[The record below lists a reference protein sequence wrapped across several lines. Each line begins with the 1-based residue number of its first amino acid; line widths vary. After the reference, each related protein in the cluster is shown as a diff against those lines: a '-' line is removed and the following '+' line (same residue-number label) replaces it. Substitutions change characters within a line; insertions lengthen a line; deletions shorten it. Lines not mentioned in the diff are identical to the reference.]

1 MQNKQSK
8 ITFGIIFVL
17 VILSMI
23 MLYYSYLFNMLVA
36 FLLCVSTFWIKILIQ
51 RAVKS
56 SFLASL
62 LAVLLMIVLVFLP
75 LLFIFYRAFMSIS
88 SFSYDSL
95 LGYFNK
101 LKAFIES
108 IFSHLPLLEKQMP
121 QMLDSISFSQI
132 SSYILKFTTTIGE
145 SGLRVVIDV
154 CVIVVFLFVFF
165 YWGDFF
171 YSYVKRL
178 LPFKK
183 ENIEEVVRE
192 VSGTLRVVLLSTF
205 LNVVMQGSAFGIAAY
220 ILGFDGILLGISY
233 GICSMIP
240 IVGGTL
246 VWIPV
251 CVVLVFQ
258 ERIESA
264 IVLGLY
270 SAVFIGFVIDNIIK
284 PYIIGIVNRRVLS
297 KPLNINELIIFFA
310 TLAGLSAFGFWG
322 IIIGPAITAL
332 FIAMLQM
339 YERDFLVKENG

>member
-1 MQNKQSK
+1 M
-8 ITFGIIFVL
+8 TFGIIFVL

>member
-1 MQNKQSK
+1 
-8 ITFGIIFVL
+8 
-17 VILSMI
+17 
-23 MLYYSYLFNMLVA
+23 MLVA

-51 RAVKS
+51 RVVKS
-56 SFLASL
+56 SLLASI

-88 SFSYDSL
+88 GFSYDML

-101 LKAFIES
+101 AKGFIES

-145 SGLRVVIDV
+145 SGLKVVVDV

-165 YWGDFF
+165 NWGEFF
-171 YSYVKRL
+171 YGYVKRL

>member
-1 MQNKQSK
+1 
-8 ITFGIIFVL
+8 
-17 VILSMI
+17 MI